1 MLGNSIEY
9 GSKFTHKP
17 MQDIA
22 SYARTMNMA
31 TQAIAKA
38 NANIATT
45 GGAHCVINGV
55 HIASLTAETG
65 RTLAN
70 DLQFTIWLTATAY
83 TLAAHDCR
91 FVIDDNGYKQWYIC
105 IADHTS
111 AAGTKP
117 GQPDSINATWRTYWT
132 ETTSRVEPAV
142 GETMANN
149 YTRHYL
155 AIADDLG
162 VVTTVIADNGYQLD
176 ANSKIVIPTFDPEIW
191 AAIGLYTIVGT
202 GASTWGTTDDNAQV
216 GETQIIGPVFPT
228 GLGIDP
234 N

>member
-1 MLGNSIEY
+1 MLGNSKEY
-9 GSKFTHKP
+9 GSKFAFKP
-17 MQDIA
+17 MQDLA
-22 SYARTMNMA
+22 SFARTMNMA

-38 NANIATT
+38 NADIATT
-45 GGAHCVINGV
+45 GGGHCVINGV

-70 DLQFTIWLTATAY
+70 DKQFTIWLTATAY
-83 TLAAHDCR
+83 TKAAHDCR
-91 FVIDDNGYKQWYIC
+91 YVADANGAKQWYVC
-105 IADHTS
+105 TADHTS
-111 AAGTKP
+111 SAILKP
-117 GQPDSINATWRTYWT
+117 GPDANGVAWRDYWT

-142 GETMANN
+142 GLVMANN

-155 AIADDLG
+155 ALADDLG
-162 VVTTVIADNGYQLD
+162 VVTTVVADNGKQLD
-176 ANSKIVIPTFDPEIW
+176 ADSEIVIPAFDPEIW
-191 AAIGLYTIVGT
+191 CAIGLYTIVGT

-216 GETQIIGPVFPT
+216 GETQLIGPVFPT

>member
-1 MLGNSIEY
+1 MLGNSIEF
-9 GSKFTHKP
+9 GSKFTFKP

-70 DLQFTIWLTATAY
+70 DLQFTVWLTATAY

-91 FVIDDNGYKQWYIC
+91 YVMDDNGYKQWYVC

-111 AAGTKP
+111 SAGTQP
-117 GQPDSINATWRTYWT
+117 GQKDSVNSTWRTYWT
-132 ETTSRVEPAV
+132 ETTSRCEPAV
-142 GETMANN
+142 GTVNANG
-149 YTRHYL
+149 YTRYYL
-155 AIADDLG
+155 ALADNLG
-162 VVTTVIADNGYQLD
+162 VVTTVIADLGYLLD
-176 ANSKIVIPTFDPEIW
+176 AAQAIQIPTFDPEIW
-191 AAIGLYTIVGT
+191 CAIGMYKLTGT
-202 GASTWGTTDDNAQV
+202 GTSTWGTTDDNAQV
-216 GETQIIGPVFPT
+216 TETQYIGPVFPT
-228 GLGIDP
+228 GLGIDK